1 MNQYQYLKWA
11 VIGLTTISRASAALS
26 SFKPELRIITYYTEP
41 TKQVLIQSG
50 NALWNYELS
59 QQIPPQLTSQPEQ
72 DFILINYERN

>member
-41 TKQVLIQSG
+41 AKQVLIQSG
-50 NALWNYELS
+50 NALWNYEIAQLPPT
-59 QQIPPQLTSQPEQ
+59 QISFQETEEGVLVNE
-72 DFILINYERN
+72 L

>member
-41 TKQVLIQSG
+41 AKQVLIQSG
-50 NALWNYELS
+50 NALWNYEIAQL
-59 QQIPPQLTSQPEQ
+59 PPTPISFQ
-72 DFILINYERN
+72 DTAEGVLVNEL

>member
-41 TKQVLIQSG
+41 AKQVLIQSG
-50 NALWNYELS
+50 NALWNYEIAQSLPA
-59 QQIPPQLTSQPEQ
+59 QTSFQETEEGV
-72 DFILINYERN
+72 LVNHEL